1 MRPCFQPHVSVH
13 TTQHRAPQV
22 SEPGARLSYSPKSP
36 PSSPLCGCRCFAALF
51 GDAPSMGPS
60 HCLSCSKALLL
71 GGWVLLGASWSSWG
85 SWGTMCTTCPRAH
98 SPSPRAPQYGNRAR
112 RPVAQRSEHLGRNLV
127 VISIQLRR
135 EARISA
141 TATWDSGCTAPSRPA
156 SLATAPWRR
165 SISSGLAR

>member
-1 MRPCFQPHVSVH
+1 MRPCFQPHVTHNTAPCTPGVRAR
-13 TTQHRAPQV
+13 RAPFVFSQIPALV
-22 SEPGARLSYSPKSP
+22 SALWLSV
-36 PSSPLCGCRCFAALF
+36 LRRAVRRRAL
-51 GDAPSMGPS
+51 DGPVA
-60 HCLSCSKALLL
+60 LSLLL
-71 GGWVLLGASWSSWG
+71 KSVATWGVLLGASWGSWG

-112 RPVAQRSEHLGRNLV
+112 RPAAQRSEHLGRNLV
-127 VISIQLRR
+127 VISTQLRR

>member
-1 MRPCFQPHVSVH
+1 MSITIINIRCTHN
-13 TTQHRAPQV
+13 TAPQV
-22 SEPGARLSYSPKSP
+22 SEPGTRLSYSPKSP

-71 GGWVLLGASWSSWG
+71 GGWVLLGASWGSWG

-98 SPSPRAPQYGNRAR
+98 SPSPRAPQYGYHAR
-112 RPVAQRSEHLGRNLV
+112 RPAAQRSENLGRNLD
-127 VISIQLRR
+127 
-135 EARISA
+135 SA
-141 TATWDSGCTAPSRPA
+141 TQGGENLGHGDLDSGCTAPSRPA

>member
-1 MRPCFQPHVSVH
+1 MY
-13 TTQHRAPQV
+13 TQHSTPGVRARDAPFVFSQIPALV
-22 SEPGARLSYSPKSP
+22 SALWLSV
-36 PSSPLCGCRCFAALF
+36 LRRAVRRRAL
-51 GDAPSMGPS
+51 DVPSMGPS

-71 GGWVLLGASWSSWG
+71 GGWVLLGASWGSWG

-127 VISIQLRR
+127 VISTQLRR